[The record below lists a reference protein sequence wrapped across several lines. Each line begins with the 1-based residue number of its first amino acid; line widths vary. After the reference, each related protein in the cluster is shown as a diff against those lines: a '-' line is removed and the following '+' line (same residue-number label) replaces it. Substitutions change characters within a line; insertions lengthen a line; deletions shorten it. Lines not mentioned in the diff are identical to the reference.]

1 MVSSTQTSSQ
11 DSNSTFSLKE
21 LFENKMANL
30 HVRSNSLPS
39 KSHPIVND
47 VEDQLC
53 RLRSSEGTSTSAT
66 SVTANLASLR
76 DLHEGIN
83 NLIQMPQPKEALCHG
98 NSEKWTNELLEGSLG
113 LVDLCGFARDILS
126 LTKGSVQDLQSS
138 IRRNRGETATA
149 DDINAYMTSRKKI
162 NKMVKKFIKN
172 FKNFDQNCTQFLKE
186 DSDVKAIAG
195 MLKETEAFDFSVL
208 NSLLTILSGEKGRSK
223 IRSWSFLSKFTQ
235 TSRMHSERD
244 QECGAE
250 ELCLLNLHKLGKNM
264 DITAVQDVLKQLKAS
279 EMTIQELEEDLE
291 SFFRSLVKTRVSL
304 LNALNH

>member
-1 MVSSTQTSSQ
+1 MVPSTLTSSQ
-11 DSNSTFSLKE
+11 DSKTSNFSLKE
-21 LFENKMANL
+21 LSENKMANL

-66 SVTANLASLR
+66 SVISNLATLR

-83 NLIQMPQPKEALCHG
+83 NLIQMPSTQQAISHET
-98 NSEKWTNELLEGSLG
+98 SEKWTNELLEESLG
-113 LVDLCGFARDILS
+113 LEDLCGFARDVLS
-126 LTKGSVQDLQSS
+126 LIKGSVQDLQSS

-172 FKNFDQNCTQFLKE
+172 FKNLDKNCTALLHE
-186 DSDVKAIAG
+186 ESDVKVVAK
-195 MLKETEAFDFSVL
+195 MLKETEAFGFSVL
-208 NSLLTILSGEKGRSK
+208 KSVLILLTGEKGRSK
-223 IRSWSFLSKFTQ
+223 QRNWSFISKFTR
-235 TSRMHSERD
+235 TSHIDSERD
-244 QECGAE
+244 QECGAKCSFSL
-250 ELCLLNLHKLGKNM
+250 ELLKSGKDMNT
-264 DITAVQDVLKQLKAS
+264 IDVLKQLKAS
-279 EMTIQELEEDLE
+279 EMAIQELEEELE
-291 SFFRSLVKTRVSL
+291 AFFRSSLKTRVSL

>member
-1 MVSSTQTSSQ
+1 
-11 DSNSTFSLKE
+11 
-21 LFENKMANL
+21 MANL

-39 KSHPIVND
+39 KSHPIVTD

-83 NLIQMPQPKEALCHG
+83 NLIQMLSTQQALCHEK
-98 NSEKWTNELLEGSLG
+98 SEKWTNKLLEESLG
-113 LVDLCGFARDILS
+113 LVDLCGFARDVLS

-138 IRRNRGETATA
+138 IRRNRGEAATA

-172 FKNFDQNCTQFLKE
+172 FKNFDQDCTAFLDE
-186 DSDVKAIAG
+186 ESDIKAIA
-195 MLKETEAFDFSVL
+195 MLKETQAFGFSVL
-208 NSLLTILSGEKGRSK
+208 KSVLILLSGEKGRSK
-223 IRSWSFLSKFTQ
+223 KRSWSLLSKFTQ
-235 TSRMHSERD
+235 SIRVHSERD
-244 QECGAE
+244 QECFAE
-250 ELCLLNLHKLGKNM
+250 DFCSLILQKSGKNM
-264 DITAVQDVLKQLKAS
+264 DIVAVQNVLKQLKTS
-279 EMTIQELEEDLE
+279 EMAIQELEEELE
-291 SFFRSLVKTRVSL
+291 AFFRSLVKTRVSL

>member
-1 MVSSTQTSSQ
+1 
-11 DSNSTFSLKE
+11 
-21 LFENKMANL
+21 MANL

-47 VEDQLC
+47 VEDHLC
-53 RLRSSEGTSTSAT
+53 RLRSSEGTSTSAA

-83 NLIQMPQPKEALCHG
+83 NLIQMPSTQEALCHE

-172 FKNFDQNCTQFLKE
+172 FKNFNQKCTQFLKE
-186 DSDVKAIAG
+186 ESDVKGIAG

-208 NSLLTILSGEKGRSK
+208 KSLLTILSGEKGRSK
-223 IRSWSFLSKFTQ
+223 IRSWSFFPSSL
-235 TSRMHSERD
+235 
-244 QECGAE
+244 
-250 ELCLLNLHKLGKNM
+250 KLAACIQREIKN
-264 DITAVQDVLKQLKAS
+264 AVLRNCAC
-279 EMTIQELEEDLE
+279 
-291 SFFRSLVKTRVSL
+291 
-304 LNALNH
+304 